1 MVAPLAIDRAREP
14 AMRQRPPANGARR
27 AVSWSQ
33 IERAILLRIAH
44 GEYLP
49 GERIPS
55 CEALAAEFGANKN
68 TVNRAYQS
76 LVRQGY
82 LLTRPG
88 FGTYISRRPVKIDVD
103 GESKDI
109 RGLLALAVQEAKL
122 GGLDR
127 AAFGRLVD
135 EVARQGYANAGPR
148 VGFIE
153 CNRHDATTLSRDL
166 QTALS
171 HPIEPL
177 LMDEVIAE
185 PGRFVRDYD
194 ILAVNLSHLQAIE
207 AAMRGQRG
215 AAEVVG
221 MHIPIDPESLTT
233 VVRFRAGT
241 RVGIVCD
248 LQQTLVSL
256 TAMVQAYNPRLQ
268 VDGGL
273 TRDRARLRTLLA
285 SSDVLL
291 VTPSAAERLRGRASQ
306 VPVVSLAFR
315 PDTRSVEQLSSMI
328 AGAGAKNA
336 RPSSMPSR
344 RAAARD
350 R

>member
-1 MVAPLAIDRAREP
+1 MARLVPVDPAARPQRA
-14 AMRQRPPANGARR
+14 ANGARP

-33 IERAILLRIAH
+33 IERAILVRIARS
-44 GEYLP
+44 EYLP
-49 GERIPS
+49 GARIPT
-55 CEALAAEFGANKN
+55 CEALAVEFGANKN
-68 TVNRAYQS
+68 TVNKAYQS
-76 LVRQGY
+76 LVRRGY
-82 LLTRPG
+82 LLTRAG
-88 FGTYISRRPVKIDVD
+88 FGTFVSRRQVKLDVD
-103 GESKDI
+103 GESQDI
-109 RGLLALAVQEAKL
+109 RDLIALAVQEAKL

-127 AAFGRLVD
+127 TAFDGLVS
-135 EVARQGYANAGPR
+135 EVAAQAYGRTGPR

-153 CNRHDATTLSRDL
+153 CNRHDATILSRDL

-177 LMDEVIAE
+177 LMNDVIAD
-185 PGRFVRDYD
+185 PDRFTAGYD

-207 AAMRGQRG
+207 DAMRGRSG
-215 AAEVVG
+215 RAKVVG
-221 MHIPIDPESLTT
+221 MHIPIDPDSLMT
-233 VVRFRAGT
+233 VVRFRSGT

-256 TAMVQAYNPRLQ
+256 TGMVQAYNPRLR

-273 TRDRARLRTLLA
+273 TRDRARVRALLA

-291 VTPSAAERLRGRASQ
+291 VTPSAGERLRGAESL

-315 PDTRSVEQLSSMI
+315 PDARSVEQLAAMI
-328 AGAGAKNA
+328 VGAGARSI
-336 RPSSMPSR
+336 RPVPLSSR

-350 R
+350 Q